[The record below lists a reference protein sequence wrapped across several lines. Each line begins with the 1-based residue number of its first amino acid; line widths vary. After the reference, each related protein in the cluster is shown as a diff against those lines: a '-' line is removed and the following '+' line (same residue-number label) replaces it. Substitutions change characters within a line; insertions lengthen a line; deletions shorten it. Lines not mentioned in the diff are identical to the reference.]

1 VIAEGGVLLGVS
13 EGAFYPDATVQL
25 RAGDLALLHT
35 DGLTEARRG
44 DEMFGLDRVWEI
56 LEAHA
61 HRRSRDILAA
71 LLAEVR
77 EFAEP
82 PLDDLTVLVL
92 KQLAVPAPPREA
104 PALPRRM
111 AMPRGLPAPA
121 TNLLKMRSGPADSP
135 R

>member
-1 VIAEGGVLLGVS
+1 MLLGIS
-13 EGAFYPDATVQL
+13 ESASYSDTTVQL

-56 LEAHA
+56 LESHA
-61 HRRSRDILAA
+61 HRRSRDIMTA

-77 EFAEP
+77 AFAEP

-92 KQLAVPAPPREA
+92 KQLAIPAPPREA
-104 PALPRRM
+104 PAPTGRISL
-111 AMPRGLPAPA
+111 PRGLPAGA
-121 TNLLKMRSGPADSP
+121 TNLLKWRTPPADST

>member
-1 VIAEGGVLLGVS
+1 MIAEGGVLLGVS
-13 EGAFYPDATVQL
+13 DGAVYTDTTVQL

-44 DEMFGLDRVWEI
+44 EEMFGLDRVWEI
-56 LEAHA
+56 LESNA
-61 HRRSRDILAA
+61 HRRSRDILTA

-77 EFAEP
+77 GFAEP

-92 KQLAVPAPPREA
+92 KQLAVPAPARQA
-104 PALPRRM
+104 PAPRRP
-111 AMPRGLPAPA
+111 AGLARGLPAGA
-121 TNLLKMRSGPADSP
+121 TNLLKWRTSPADPP